1 MCGRYALTSPP
12 ETLRALFGY
21 AEQPNFPP
29 RYNIAPTQ
37 PIALVVAEP
46 DANGMPQRRFRLARW
61 GFLPGFVR
69 DVAKFPLIIN
79 ARSETATIKPAFRH
93 AMKRRRCLVPAD
105 AYYEWL
111 RYRVDGRLAPR
122 AFLFRRRDGAPMALA
137 GLWESYAGPDGGQID
152 TACILTTAA
161 NASTAAIHDRMPAI
175 IAPADFSAWLDC
187 DEGDSRNVARA
198 AALLGPAPE
207 DTLIFDEIGPAINKA
222 TNEGPELQQPLR
234 AAPPTAACRD

>member
-12 ETLRALFGY
+12 EALRAMFGY

-29 RYNIAPTQ
+29 RFNIAPTQ
-37 PIALVVAEP
+37 PIALVVSET
-46 DANGMPQRRFRLARW
+46 DAAGGSVRHFRLARW
-61 GFLPGFVR
+61 GFLPGFVQ

-111 RYRVDGRLAPR
+111 RYRIDGRLARR
-122 AFLFRRRDGAPMALA
+122 AFLFRRRDGATLALA

-161 NASTAAIHDRMPAI
+161 NGATSTIHDRMPAI
-175 IAPADFSAWLDC
+175 IAPGDFSAWLDC
-187 DEGDSRNVARA
+187 GAGDPDNVRRA
-198 AALLGPAPE
+198 AALLAPASE
-207 DTLIFDEIGPAINKA
+207 DTLIFHEIGAAINKA
-222 TNEGPELQQPLR
+222 TNEGPDLQQPLR
-234 AAPPTAACRD
+234 AGSPGT

>member
-12 ETLRALFGY
+12 EALRTMFGY

-29 RYNIAPTQ
+29 RFNIAPTQ
-37 PIALVVAEP
+37 PIALVVSEKDSAGDP
-46 DANGMPQRRFRLARW
+46 ISRFRLARW
-61 GFLPGFVR
+61 GFLPGFVQ

-111 RYRVDGRLAPR
+111 RYRVDGRLARR
-122 AFLFRRRDGAPMALA
+122 AFLFRRRDGAPMAFA
-137 GLWESYAGPDGGQID
+137 GLWESYAGSDGGQID

-161 NASTAAIHDRMPAI
+161 NGMTSAIHDRMPAI
-175 IAPADFSAWLDC
+175 IAPGDFSAWLDC
-187 DEGDSRNVARA
+187 GAGEPANVACA
-198 AALLGPAPE
+198 AALLEPAPE
-207 DTLIFDEIGPAINKA
+207 DVLVFDEVGPAINKA
-222 TNEGPELQQPLR
+222 TNEGPDLQRPLR
-234 AAPPTAACRD
+234 AASPGT